1 MVSFSRKKNG
11 GTKRKRR
18 IFQKQKNDSER
29 LIHMTEFSSPITVS
43 AVLNGKDI
51 SGDALTKLGI
61 NITVDADGKI
71 FITSP
76 ETEVSFVKLTFPRT
90 FSKDALIYGDAFE
103 RGYGDLRWEKDRRDV
118 LRWYMIAT
126 DNGEHLGCGVKTLP
140 NALCSWLVSDDSIQL
155 ICDIRCGTDAICHS
169 EPLFVAQTVFVNG
182 NGCLHTFCRD
192 FCTKMCD
199 KPSVC
204 DRPVF
209 GANDWY
215 CNYGESSEEK
225 ILRAAKFTVRC
236 ADGLPCKP
244 FMVVDDG
251 WEVNRHDG
259 FIGGEWNDS
268 NENFGCMKELAAK
281 ISAIG
286 AIPGIWFRPL
296 QSKKDLPDEC
306 FTDKSDFRLDPSHP
320 KVLETVAEDIRR
332 FYDWGFRLVK
342 YDFVTDDIFRL
353 WGKDMPEDYFI
364 GSHPLFD
371 KTKTTAQI
379 IKNFYKTIR
388 DNAPADMVL
397 LSCNAIGHL
406 VTGYA
411 NIQRTGDDTSGR
423 DWDRTR
429 EMGVNTLAFRM
440 MQHMTFFEADA
451 DCVGITAEVP
461 LEMNK
466 RWLDVLSKSSTPLFF
481 SIAEDCETEE
491 VAALVTEAF
500 GNAIRYR
507 SASVPTDWLGTL
519 TPCEWDSDAGHDTY
533 SWNM

>member
-1 MVSFSRKKNG
+1 MTKYITPTLITAVS
-11 GTKRKRR
+11 
-18 IFQKQKNDSER
+18 
-29 LIHMTEFSSPITVS
+29 
-43 AVLNGKDI
+43 NGKDI
-51 SGDALTKLGI
+51 SGDALAELGI
-61 NITVDADGKI
+61 SITVDGDGKI
-71 FITSP
+71 FLSSP
-76 ETEVSFVKLTFPRT
+76 DTEVSFVKLTFPRT
-90 FSKDALIYGDAFE
+90 FSEDALIYGDAFE
-103 RGYGDLRWEKDRRDV
+103 RGYGDLRWENDRRDP

-126 DNGEHLGCGVKTLP
+126 DGGKHLGCGVKTLP
-140 NALCSWLVSDDSIQL
+140 NALCTWLVSDGAVQL
-155 ICDIRCGTDAICHS
+155 RCDVRCGTVAIRHS
-169 EPLFVAQTVFVNG
+169 ERLFVAQLVFDEG
-182 NGCLHTFCRD
+182 SGCLHTFCHD
-192 FCTKMCD
+192 FCAKMCD
-199 KPSVC
+199 NPSVC

-225 ILRAAKFTVRC
+225 ILRAAKFITDC
-236 ADGLPCKP
+236 ARGLPYKP

-268 NENFGCMKELAAK
+268 NEKFGCMKELAAK
-281 ISAIG
+281 ISELG

-320 KVLETVAEDIRR
+320 EVLETVAEDIRR
-332 FYDWGFRLVK
+332 FYEWGFRLVK

-353 WGKDMPEDYFI
+353 WGKDMPMDYFE
-364 GSHPLFD
+364 GEHPLFD

-388 DNAPADMVL
+388 DNAPEDMVL

-423 DWDRTR
+423 DWERTK
-429 EMGVNTLAFRM
+429 EMGINTLAFRM

-451 DCVGITAEVP
+451 DCVGITKDVP

-481 SIAEDCETEE
+481 SIEKECETEE
-491 VAALVTEAF
+491 VAALVKEAF
-500 GNAIRYR
+500 GNAVRCR
-507 SASVPTDWLGTL
+507 NASVPTDWLNTV

-533 SWNM
+533 SWDM